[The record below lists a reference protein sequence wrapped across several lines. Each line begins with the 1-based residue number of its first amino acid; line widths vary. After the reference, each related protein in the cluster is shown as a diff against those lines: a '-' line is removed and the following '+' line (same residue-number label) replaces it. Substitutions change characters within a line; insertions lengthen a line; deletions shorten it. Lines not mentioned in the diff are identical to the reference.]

1 MDWKSYMIEV
11 DNNANVLDAAMSE
24 VNFAYKKLG
33 GKCKEAGVLDYKT
46 KELIA
51 LSLATGL
58 RCEPCIGFHAR
69 ALGQM
74 NASRE
79 EVSEALSMVILMSG
93 GPGHSYVGKALQ
105 AYDQLKK

>member
-1 MDWKSYMIEV
+1 MDWKAYMIEI
-11 DNNANVLDAAMSE
+11 DNNANILDIAMPK
-24 VNFAYKKLG
+24 VNSAYRDLSGTCKK
-33 GKCKEAGVLDYKT
+33 AGALDYKT

-69 ALGQM
+69 ALGHM
-74 NASRE
+74 GVSRE
-79 EVSEALSMVILMSG
+79 EISEALSMVILMSG
-93 GPGHSYVGKALQ
+93 GPGHSYVGKALE